1 MVTHYK
7 RNDVNTTKFTFY
19 IKSITKGWDDT
30 LKSERPFPS
39 DYFNFLSI
47 RVVSTHLNLWGGGEE
62 VPFHIREE
70 QECTRNEYP
79 SLLHV
84 SDFQAPLLPISLFS
98 QQHFNSMC
106 FTYVRLYEI

>member
-19 IKSITKGWDDT
+19 IKLIAKGWEDT
-30 LKSERPFPS
+30 LKSEHPS
-39 DYFNFLSI
+39 PRDYFNFLSI

-70 QECTRNEYP
+70 QECARNEYP

-84 SDFQAPLLPISLFS
+84 SDFPTSLFS